1 MVWFQIRDLRSKSV
15 EHSQIWSTTY
25 TVKCRWWAGRK
36 ILKLVKK
43 YNALRFACYH
53 AFRTAFDEVVFA
65 IREDDARKE
74 EIYKFL
80 LQNGAKEINMKSGML

>member
-1 MVWFQIRDLRSKSV
+1 MEQ
-15 EHSQIWSTTY
+15 SQIWSTSY
-25 TVKCRWWAGRK
+25 TIKCRWWAGRK

-43 YNALRFACYH
+43 YNTLF

-74 EIYKFL
+74 EIYKIL

>member
-1 MVWFQIRDLRSKSV
+1 MEQ
-15 EHSQIWSTTY
+15 SQIWSTTY

-43 YNALRFACYH
+43 YNALCSY
-53 AFRTAFDEVVFA
+53 RTAFDEVVFA

>member
-1 MVWFQIRDLRSKSV
+1 MEQ
-15 EHSQIWSTTY
+15 SQIWSTTY
-25 TVKCRWWAGRK
+25 TVKCKWWAGRK

-43 YNALRFACYH
+43 YNALC
-53 AFRTAFDEVVFA
+53 AFRSAFDEVVFA

-74 EIYKFL
+74 EIYKLL

>member
-1 MVWFQIRDLRSKSV
+1 V

-25 TVKCRWWAGRK
+25 TVRWWAGRK